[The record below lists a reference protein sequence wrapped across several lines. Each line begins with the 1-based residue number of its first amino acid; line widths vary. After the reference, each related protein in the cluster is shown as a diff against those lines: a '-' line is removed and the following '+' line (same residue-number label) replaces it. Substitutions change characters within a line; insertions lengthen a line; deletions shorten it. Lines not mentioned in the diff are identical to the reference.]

1 MKLPLLLAVSILA
14 VLPAQADDKQEL
26 TRIETAFAE
35 ALAKN
40 DPAAFRALITD
51 DWKVVLGEGSVMTAD
66 QILNPL
72 KEGKLKFSS
81 FTVEDLDIR
90 IYADAAVV
98 IGTNHTKGEWDGQE
112 FTGKSRFT
120 DVFIRTDGKWRC
132 VSSHSTDIANR

>member
-1 MKLPLLLAVSILA
+1 MKLPLLLAVSVLA
-14 VLPAQADDKQEL
+14 ILPAWADDAQEL
-26 TRIETAFAE
+26 TRIENAQAE
-35 ALAKN
+35 ALAKG
-40 DPAAFRALITD
+40 DGAAFRALIAD

-90 IYADAAVV
+90 IYKDAAVV
-98 IGTNHTKGEWDGQE
+98 VGIDRTKGEWDSQE

-132 VSSHSTDIANR
+132 VSSHSTDITNR

>member
-14 VLPAQADDKQEL
+14 VLPVRADDKQEL
-26 TRIETAFAE
+26 TRIETAFVE

>member
-1 MKLPLLLAVSILA
+1 MKLPLLLAVSVLA
-14 VLPAQADDKQEL
+14 ILPARADDAQEL
-26 TRIETAFAE
+26 TRIENAQAE
-35 ALAKN
+35 ALAKG
-40 DPAAFRALITD
+40 DVAAFRALIAD

-90 IYADAAVV
+90 IYANAAVV
-98 IGTNHTKGEWDGQE
+98 IGTNRTKGEWDGQD

-132 VSSHSTDIANR
+132 V

>member
-1 MKLPLLLAVSILA
+1 MKLPLLLAVSVLA
-14 VLPAQADDKQEL
+14 ILPARADDAQEL
-26 TRIETAFAE
+26 TRIEIAQAD
-35 ALAKN
+35 ALAKG
-40 DPAAFRALITD
+40 DGAAFRALIAD

-90 IYADAAVV
+90 IYKDAAVV
-98 IGTNHTKGEWDGQE
+98 VGIDRTKGEWDGQE

-120 DVFIRTDGKWRC
+120 DVFIRTDGKWRF